1 MIVTI
6 DGPAGTGKS
15 TVAKRLAAVL
25 GFEYLDT
32 GAMYRMI
39 AAQAVSAKIDLNDP
53 QAIFQIARDARI
65 DFQQGAA
72 LLNGIDVTGQLR
84 DSEVTVAASLV
95 AQNPQVR
102 EVLVERQRE
111 LAQGRNIVCEG
122 RDQGTVVFPAA
133 RCKFFLTA
141 SAEIR
146 AQRRFSELQSQGKEV
161 AFEQLLA
168 EQNERDLRD
177 ETRPIAPLKPAPD
190 AELVDTSSLTIDSVV
205 HLLQEGVAAKMKST
219 SNG

>member
-39 AAQAVSAKIDLNDP
+39 ACQAVSANIDLNDP
-53 QAIFQIARDARI
+53 QAVFEIAREARI
-65 DFQQGAA
+65 DFQQGVA

-84 DSEVTVAASLV
+84 GSEVTVAASLV

-102 EVLVERQRE
+102 DVLVERQRE
-111 LAQGRNIVCEG
+111 LAEGRNIVCEG

-133 RCKFFLTA
+133 TCKFFLTA
-141 SAEIR
+141 TAEIR

-205 HLLQEGVAAKMKST
+205 HLLQEGVAVKMKST
-219 SNG
+219 ANG